1 MTQPKPAFAIK
12 GTLHKVFDMEQKS
25 ASFSVRNFVLE
36 VAGQCPQL
44 IQFQLTQDRCALV
57 DKFSSDE
64 PIKVYFDL
72 RGREWNGKYLTN
84 LHAWKLEA
92 AEQEPKENKM
102 YGKADAAPAQANDTA
117 KDIFGEPAHTILP
130 SVDDDLPF

>member
-1 MTQPKPAFAIK
+1 MSQPRTNFSIEGK
-12 GTLHKVFDMEQKS
+12 LHKVFEMEAKN
-25 ASFSVRNFVLE
+25 ATFSTRDFVIE
-36 VAGQCPQL
+36 IGGQYPQV
-44 IQFQLTQDRCALV
+44 IKFQLVQDRCGLI
-57 DKFSSDE
+57 DQFKDGDG
-64 PIKVYFDL
+64 IKVHFDL
-72 RGREWNGKYLTN
+72 RGREWNGKYFTN

-92 AEQEPKENKM
+92 VEQEPKENKM